1 MAQNN
6 LAPVEGIQAM
16 AYMSALD
23 ADEPDVMRTLFRRR
37 GDQWKGS
44 AYKIIQFMGFETPA
58 SQEVLTHYEDDSFMR
73 PIRVGVAGLAGGL
86 GGAHAA
92 FNIPVDPLDVF
103 TDGNGGTHLFARKGD
118 IIMFPNKSGG
128 TYDLQGIV
136 TAVTPGTP
144 QITVK
149 LLKTGWTTH
158 ALNAGDN
165 IIILSGAFSE
175 MTGQPKGTIR
185 NTRKKQA
192 RMQIIKESWQ
202 GSGSEMTQ
210 GKWFKTDSEGKDL
223 TLFYADGMEQ
233 VDYLMMMKIDGALLF
248 GQEIDTANILDPM
261 DENTGNPVRTTKG
274 AVHLIREEGNI
285 INYPFG
291 GFSIANFNQSAEFAE
306 KERSG
311 GAMMVWYG
319 FQLMQEIEDLLID
332 YTSDTNISHVVG
344 QENNDKMLH
353 LGFRSIHKS
362 GVTFMF
368 KKLDL
373 LSNPETFGAP
383 GFEDKQNMALVFP
396 VSKAMAYDNADRS
409 GRAVERPSFGIRYKA
424 LGGYNRR
431 MQVWETDGTGH
442 NPRVRPVLSQDI
454 ANLYSRSHIAFQ
466 GMCFNK
472 WQLWQAE

>member
-1 MAQNN
+1 MATNN

-44 AYKIIQFMGFETPA
+44 AYKIIQFMGFEKPA
-58 SQEVLTHYEDDSFMR
+58 SQEVLTHFEDESFMR
-73 PIRVGVAGLAGGL
+73 PIRVGAAGLAAGL
-86 GGAHAA
+86 GAAHAT

-118 IIMFPNKSGG
+118 QIMFPNKAGG

-136 TAVTPGTP
+136 VATAPGTP
-144 QITVK
+144 QITVR

-158 ALNAGDN
+158 ALAAGDN

-185 NTRKKQA
+185 SVRKKQA

-210 GKWFKTDSEGKDL
+210 GKWFKDTNLGEDIR
-223 TLFYADGMEQ
+223 LFYADGMDQ
-233 VDYLMMMKIDGALLF
+233 VDYLMLQKIDGALLF
-248 GQEIDTANILDPM
+248 GQEVDTANIPDPM

-274 AVHLIREEGNI
+274 AVQLVREEGNI

-306 KERSG
+306 KERAG

-319 FQLMQEIEDLLID
+319 FQLMQELEDLLID
-332 YTSDTNISHVVG
+332 YTSDTSVSYVVG
-344 QENNDKMLH
+344 ESNNDKMLH

-362 GVTFMF
+362 GVTFLF

-373 LSNPETFGAP
+373 LSNPETFGAA

-396 VSKAMAYDNADRS
+396 VSKGVAYADADRN
-409 GRAVERPSFGIRYKA
+409 RPEERGTFGIRYKA
-424 LGGYNRR
+424 LGGYSRR
-431 MQVWETDGTGH
+431 MQIWETDGTGH
-442 NPRVRPVLSQDI
+442 NPRVRPILSQDI